1 MSSPFA
7 SIPRRAW
14 VLLPLLACCWG
25 ATWPMMKIGTAEIPV
40 LTFRALTAAIA
51 GAAMMLAT
59 AARYRTVLPRRD
71 EWGRLLLCAPINVTA
86 WFYFSA
92 LAVTLLPAGRA
103 ALLAYT
109 MPLWAFIIGVLFLK
123 EPILKRRVLGVA
135 AGVGA
140 ILLMAW
146 DGIEGAV
153 GAADLGAGA
162 ALNVPGGILAI
173 TAAAIAWSIGS
184 TLQKEVRF
192 ESPVMPVAAWQLAIG
207 AVPLTALALALEP
220 LDWVGT
226 VGTGPLLATLGVAL
240 ISQATGMWIWF
251 TMLQITPMA
260 FASLA
265 VLAVPLVG
273 MGLST
278 VFLGEPLG
286 LVEMA
291 GFLLITVG
299 LATVLPLDRLF
310 GRRRPPPA

>member
-40 LTFRALTAAIA
+40 LTFRALTAVIA
-51 GAAMMLAT
+51 GAALMIAT

-123 EPILKRRVLGVA
+123 EPILKRRVLGVV

-153 GAADLGAGA
+153 GRAAETAWGM
-162 ALNVPGGILAI
+162 PTGILAI

-192 ESPVMPVAAWQLAIG
+192 ESPVMPIAAWQLAIG
-207 AVPLTALALALEP
+207 AIPLTALALVLEP
-220 LDWVGT
+220 LDWVGA
-226 VGTGPLLATLGVAL
+226 VGTGPLLATLGVSL

-251 TMLQITPMA
+251 TMLQITSMA

-273 MGLST
+273 MGLSAA
-278 VFLGEPLG
+278 FLGEPLG